1 MKKVN
6 GLIFALILAVGALS
20 GCAGNS
26 GNSSSSAS
34 DSVRGKSGVQVYG
47 TMDTG
52 IGYQSRTISR
62 D

>member
-26 GNSSSSAS
+26 SHSAS
-34 DSVRGKSGVQVYG
+34 DNVRGKSGVQVYG

>member
-6 GLIFALILAVGALS
+6 GLIFALILTVGALS
-20 GCAGNS
+20 GCAGS